1 MLNLLVTLG
10 LTGTAA
16 LAAAGV
22 QWIRDRSRE
31 RLYRTIARS
40 LPRGGS
46 LTERQPDGS
55 AWELRIPDDDGAGR

>member
-10 LTGTAA
+10 LTATAA

-46 LTERQPDGS
+46 MTEQQPDGS
-55 AWELRIPDDDGAGR
+55 AWELRIPPDGDAR

>member
-16 LAAAGV
+16 LVAAGV
-22 QWIRDRSRE
+22 HWIRDRSRE

-55 AWELRIPDDDGAGR
+55 AWELRIPHDGSGR